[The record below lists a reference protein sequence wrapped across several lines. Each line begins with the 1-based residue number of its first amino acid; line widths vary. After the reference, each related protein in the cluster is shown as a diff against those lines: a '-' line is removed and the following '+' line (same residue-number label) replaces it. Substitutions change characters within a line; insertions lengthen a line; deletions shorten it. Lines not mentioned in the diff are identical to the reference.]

1 MTLDPKR
8 LAQFLRDAQALRK
21 RVGETPLPIADHNA
35 WVDRMSTYFAEQN
48 AEEYAVRLSD
58 FSGMTFYGDVSERS
72 KMLTSI
78 EGRSRR
84 LHEFISELHGTQT
97 PSRGQQTSP
106 TDNPIL
112 ILKPTFFGFG
122 IDLRA
127 VWQKVAKWLRPSG

>member
-1 MTLDPKR
+1 MTVDPKR
-8 LAQFLRDAQALRK
+8 LGQFLREAQALRK
-21 RVGETPLPIADHNA
+21 RVGETSLPIEDHNA
-35 WVDRMSTYFAEQN
+35 WVDRMSAYFAEQD
-48 AEEYAVRLSD
+48 AEEYAVRLGD

-72 KMLTSI
+72 KMLKSI
-78 EGRSRR
+78 DGRSRR

-97 PSRGQQTSP
+97 PSRGQQPPP

-127 VWQKVAKWLRPSG
+127 GWRKVAKWLRPAG

>member
-72 KMLTSI
+72 KMLKSI
-78 EGRSRR
+78 EADPGGFMSSSQNSTEHKHHRVGNKHPRPTTRS
-84 LHEFISELHGTQT
+84 
-97 PSRGQQTSP
+97 
-106 TDNPIL
+106 
-112 ILKPTFFGFG
+112 
-122 IDLRA
+122 
-127 VWQKVAKWLRPSG
+127 